1 MRKRVRT
8 VVPRTHS
15 WMWRNVGSL
24 ALCWW
29 GFWIHAGSSCP
40 FLSFPDTLATWEA
53 TYSQGTDRT
62 VQGKPTG
69 IQHTGGCSV
78 EIVAILPVFPSK
90 VGGVSSPSPCAGYL
104 LLLLLLQK
112 GNYILKSPGS
122 LESTLLFSRGFMI
135 SQIFTHQV
143 CHFLSCPF
151 WDICTHIY
159 IKWPFSVLVGYFKVP

>member
-90 VGGVSSPSPCAGYL
+90 VGGVSLLHPPVQATCCCYCCYRRGTIFWSPLDHLRAPFYFLGDLWSLKYLHTKCAIFSLVLFGIYVHT
-104 LLLLLLQK
+104 
-112 GNYILKSPGS
+112 YI
-122 LESTLLFSRGFMI
+122 
-135 SQIFTHQV
+135 
-143 CHFLSCPF
+143 
-151 WDICTHIY
+151 
-159 IKWPFSVLVGYFKVP
+159 